1 MPWHYFSARVVMA
14 LLSIN
19 NMNISSTRKERLQ
32 KLLKAHRIQCG
43 TLKELA
49 KRIGI
54 KPGTLS
60 TYIQGD
66 SYPDTGNLAKIA
78 AYINLT
84 VDGLEKQ
91 LDNPD
96 AEQKMQIQGDSILYS
111 IESLKAEQFFPM
123 LVQLP
128 SEEKIALARHLL
140 NAAL

>member
-32 KLLKAHRIQCG
+32 KLLKAHRVQCG

-91 LDNPD
+91 LDNPE

-123 LVQLP
+123 LLQLP
-128 SEEKIALARHLL
+128 AEEKIALARHLL
-140 NAAL
+140 NAAV